1 MVAEVADDTEVVARA
16 TRRVETVV
24 TASSAATTAAT
35 AVECS
40 VTIPC
45 AITVVEVTGNTV
57 DTVASSDMAAATT
70 GATTMV

>member
-1 MVAEVADDTEVVARA
+1 MVAEVADDTEVVAA

-35 AVECS
+35 AVDAAS
-40 VTIPC
+40 PSH

-57 DTVASSDMAAATT
+57 DMAVASSDMAAATT

>member
-35 AVECS
+35 AVGCS

-45 AITVVEVTGNTV
+45 AITVVEVTGNMV

-70 GATTMV
+70 GATTTV